1 MRINRNMVT
10 AADGSRSRLIS
21 NAWSLSILQR
31 LGRNE
36 EEGKMS
42 SNESYKSCQLITLAN
57 GPLLRVER
65 CLDCGTISLHLGAV
79 SLRLDRSAAESLWT
93 TLGQGL
99 STHADGVCAELGEH
113 RRFARA

>member
-1 MRINRNMVT
+1 
-10 AADGSRSRLIS
+10 
-21 NAWSLSILQR
+21 
-31 LGRNE
+31 
-36 EEGKMS
+36 MS
-42 SNESYKSCQLITLAN
+42 SNESYRSCQLITLAN

-113 RRFARA
+113 RRLARA